1 MRVFVTGATG
11 FIGSAV
17 VRELRSA
24 GHEVLGLARNDERA
38 ADLTSAGVVAHRG
51 DLSDVESLAAGARAS
66 DGAIHVAF
74 DHGFGTT
81 PRNVAAE
88 LDRRA
93 IEAMAAVLEGKA
105 LVVTS
110 GTALLPPGSV
120 GTELGAPVPTMP
132 RSNSEVATLAAADR
146 GVRSSVIRLS
156 PTVHGVGDHGF
167 VPIMIDIA
175 RRTGVAA
182 YIGDGM
188 NRWPAV
194 HRLDG
199 ARLFRLALE
208 HGAPGSRFH
217 AVAEEGIAMREI
229 AETIGA
235 ALNMPVKSIAVAEA
249 QAHFEWLAPFVGI
262 DNPTSSAITRETLD
276 WHPTGPGLLSDMRDN
291 GYFVAPRD

>member
-1 MRVFVTGATG
+1 
-11 FIGSAV
+11 
-17 VRELRSA
+17 
-24 GHEVLGLARNDERA
+24 
-38 ADLTSAGVVAHRG
+38 
-51 DLSDVESLAAGARAS
+51 
-66 DGAIHVAF
+66 
-74 DHGFGTT
+74 
-81 PRNVAAE
+81 
-88 LDRRA
+88 
-93 IEAMAAVLEGKA
+93 
-105 LVVTS
+105 
-110 GTALLPPGSV
+110 
-120 GTELGAPVPTMP
+120 
-132 RSNSEVATLAAADR
+132 
-146 GVRSSVIRLS
+146 
-156 PTVHGVGDHGF
+156 
-167 VPIMIDIA
+167 MIDIA

-194 HRLDG
+194 HRLDA